1 MVAIH
6 PRFESEMFARL
17 QDMVG
22 NAYGR
27 VGIWADPGEGPW
39 ENLAFGPEVSTV
51 ASIGSFKDGGWDCLV
66 CIAQLWKMPELGALT
81 DSLRDGR
88 RMFFVEPVA
97 SFGIANRVQRLSRAA
112 LEKRYGLDFHCDLP
126 QALRDAGTAPTS
138 VDRFRLGSPVFT
150 FVAGE
155 ARVY

>member
-6 PRFESEMFARL
+6 SRFESEMFARL
-17 QDMVG
+17 QTIVG

-27 VGIWADPGEGPW
+27 VGVWVDPGEGPW
-39 ENLAFGPEVSTV
+39 ENLVFGPEVST
-51 ASIGSFKDGGWDCLV
+51 ATTISSFRDFDWDCLV
-66 CIAQLWKMPELGALT
+66 CIAQLWKMPELGAIT
-81 DSLRDGR
+81 DSLSDGQ

-97 SFGIANRVQRLSRAA
+97 SYGLANRAQRLSRPA
-112 LEKRYGLDFHCDLP
+112 LKKLYDLDFHCDLP
-126 QALRDAGTAPTS
+126 QALRNAGTTPTS
-138 VDRFRLGSPVFT
+138 VDRFRIGSPVFT